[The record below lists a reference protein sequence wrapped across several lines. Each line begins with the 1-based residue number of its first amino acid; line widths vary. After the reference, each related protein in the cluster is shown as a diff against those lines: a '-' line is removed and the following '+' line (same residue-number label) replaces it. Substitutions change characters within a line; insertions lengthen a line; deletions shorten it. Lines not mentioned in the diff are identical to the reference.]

1 MPLILFLEAAPP
13 KHDPSM
19 LTNLKYAH
27 FQTPVFTQPC
37 LEYVVGVMAEIK
49 IWREG
54 EQLVRLPNPLAFK
67 SGGDPVKE
75 QHALFSTHNT
85 SIAML

>member
-1 MPLILFLEAAPP
+1 
-13 KHDPSM
+13 
-19 LTNLKYAH
+19 
-27 FQTPVFTQPC
+27 
-37 LEYVVGVMAEIK
+37 MAEIK

-54 EQLVRLPNPLAFK
+54 EQLVRLFNPLAFK